1 MKREIHYWIF
11 QFPTQS
17 AKVIINDQEQEK
29 KYLQF
34 LANYT
39 LEHNVYMN
47 DKNQFYLQRYED
59 GKRVKQFSWGKPQ
72 QERLFQ

>member
-11 QFPTQS
+11 QFPPQR